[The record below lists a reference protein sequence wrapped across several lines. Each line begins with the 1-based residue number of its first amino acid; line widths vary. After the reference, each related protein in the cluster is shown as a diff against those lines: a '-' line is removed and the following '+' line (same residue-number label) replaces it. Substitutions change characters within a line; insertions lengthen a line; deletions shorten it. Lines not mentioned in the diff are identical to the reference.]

1 MDRFFSRS
9 FLERANL
16 DDLTF
21 YIYVLL
27 ANESGMTRTYNTTLN
42 ALVKECG
49 YHIDRHKGGI
59 NDKVFSSLQT
69 LILNGFIKTDK
80 NIRFINSNNLFKI
93 EVLGKELPNKEEN
106 YLILNDNQWKTIY
119 LSEIPNKPV
128 FLRIYMYLKS
138 KMFSIGSFY
147 IFGATDNY
155 VLKENLGFTNY
166 MITECMKRLEK
177 NKLIYFYNIKYLQKG
192 KTYSKNFYSNIPF
205 NAEMVKLVK
214 ENVLQI
220 KGRSLA
226 KDKG

>member
-9 FLERANL
+9 FLEKADL

-27 ANESGMTRTYNTTLN
+27 VNESGMSRIYDTNINL
-42 ALVKECG
+42 LVEKCG
-49 YHIDRHKGGI
+49 YTINRHEGRI
-59 NDKVFSSLQT
+59 NEKILSSLRT
-69 LILNGFIKTDK
+69 LLFKSYIKINRNIDEINGSKM
-80 NIRFINSNNLFKI
+80 FKI

-106 YLILNDNQWKTIY
+106 YLIFNSNQWKTIY
-119 LSEIPNKPV
+119 LSKIANKPT
-128 FLRIYMYLKS
+128 FLRIYMRLKS
-138 KMFSIGSFY
+138 KMFPVGKFY
-147 IFGATDNY
+147 IFGAIDNY
-155 VLKENLGFTNY
+155 TLKENLGITNY
-166 MITECMKRLEK
+166 MLTECMKRLEE
-177 NKLIYFYNIKYLQKG
+177 NKLIYFYNIKYLQKE
-192 KTYSKNFYSNIPF
+192 KTYSKNYYSNIPF